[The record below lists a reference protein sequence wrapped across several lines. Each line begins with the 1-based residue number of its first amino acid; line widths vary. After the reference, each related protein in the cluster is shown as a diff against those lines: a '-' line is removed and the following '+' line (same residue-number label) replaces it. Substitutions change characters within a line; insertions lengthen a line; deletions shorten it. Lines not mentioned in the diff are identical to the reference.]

1 MPHPDLP
8 IDGLSD
14 LQQPTARWASSL
26 AYALA
31 RDEVAGR
38 RTPRITEPNR
48 ATWNRFAGRLT
59 SADFLLLLFE
69 DAAVTHPIPF
79 DRSAI
84 DPTLRPERL
93 DVATVTRWLDA
104 LATASTGDP
113 DYIAEQA
120 KRLGL
125 PYRMAR
131 SDLHVVKQ
139 HQRVLELPGTG
150 GQLAHH
156 LVTTQSDLNLKDN
169 VQVACETWAERT
181 LAGIVGLD
189 VGTAD
194 NAFVR
199 PIEPGALRDAEH
211 PLRTQSFDF
220 VIGLDPSK
228 GGQFQRTDELAIWF
242 PKAKVV
248 LV

>member
-8 IDGLSD
+8 TDGLSD
-14 LQQPTARWASSL
+14 LQQPTARWASAL

-31 RDEVAGR
+31 RDEAAGR
-38 RTPRITEPNR
+38 RPARITEPNR

-59 SADFLLLLFE
+59 SADFLALLFE
-69 DAAVTHPIPF
+69 DAAVTHAIPF
-79 DRSAI
+79 DPNAI
-84 DPTLRPERL
+84 EPTLRPDRL
-93 DVATVTRWLDA
+93 DAPTVTRWLDT
-104 LATASTGDP
+104 LAHPSLDED
-113 DYIAEQA
+113 DYIPEQA

-125 PYRMAR
+125 PHRMAR
-131 SDLHVVKQ
+131 SDLHVVKA
-139 HQRVLELPGTG
+139 HQKVLELPGTG

-169 VQVACETWAERT
+169 FQIACESWAERT

-189 VGTAD
+189 AGAPD
-194 NAFVR
+194 SAFVR
-199 PIEPGALRDAEH
+199 PVEPDALRSAEH
-211 PLRTQSFDF
+211 PLRKQSFDF

-228 GGQFQRTDELAIWF
+228 GGRFQLTDELAIWF